1 MKIKSALPENYI
13 LWDDS
18 VARVGGEE
26 DFLIEL
32 LNDLKAMVHE
42 NIEKIQKHI
51 NKNNYK
57 EIRELAHSM
66 KGASGNLGLNIM
78 YDTTL
83 NLENNAKEQ
92 NVENVN
98 KYFKNLEIDYKNLK
112 ILLSD

>member
-1 MKIKSALPENYI
+1 MKNTSTLPENFI
-13 LWDDS
+13 SWDDS

-32 LNDLKAMVHE
+32 LNDLKVMVKD
-42 NIEKIQKHI
+42 NVEKIQKYI
-51 NKNNYK
+51 NENNYK

-66 KGASGNLGLNIM
+66 KGASGNLGLSTM

-83 NLENNAKEQ
+83 NLENNAKEEHI
-92 NVENVN
+92 ENVN
-98 KYFKNLEIDYKNLK
+98 KYFKSLEIDYKNLE

>member
-1 MKIKSALPENYI
+1 MKDLSNLPENYI
-13 LWDDS
+13 SWNES
-18 VARVGGEE
+18 VDRVGGEE

-32 LNDLKAMVHE
+32 LNDLKDLVQQ
-42 NIEKIQKHI
+42 NLDKIKQFI
-51 NKNNYK
+51 DENNYTK
-57 EIRELAHSM
+57 IRELAHSM

-98 KYFKNLEIDYKNLK
+98 KYFKNLEIDYKNLE